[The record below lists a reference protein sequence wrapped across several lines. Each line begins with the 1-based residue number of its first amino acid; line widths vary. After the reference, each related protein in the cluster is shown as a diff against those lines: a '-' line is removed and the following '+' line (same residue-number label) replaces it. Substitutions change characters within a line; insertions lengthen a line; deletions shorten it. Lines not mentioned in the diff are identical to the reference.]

1 MQMWWA
7 LASNLRVTRDE
18 HSDRRS
24 LTRRG
29 RFWFLRGVT
38 IKSHLQVE
46 KIGVLS
52 IARTV
57 SADDTGTGGVG

>member
-1 MQMWWA
+1 
-7 LASNLRVTRDE
+7 
-18 HSDRRS
+18 
-24 LTRRG
+24 
-29 RFWFLRGVT
+29 LRGVT

-52 IARTV
+52 IARTA